1 MAAVTLELVVCH
13 VVFVNKF
20 RRILYSNYFRFIVT
34 LHAAVGGDVPIAL
47 NHVEMALPAGDAF
60 FNVSSMIKGIP
71 IDVYVPLGL
80 RVARRALSDR
90 T

>member
-1 MAAVTLELVVCH
+1 MDLKGDGKISDLAFSDRKLTRK
-13 VVFVNKF
+13 N
-20 RRILYSNYFRFIVT
+20 VT